1 MFKRAWELASDET
14 ALLLCA
20 AEKAHGALDG
30 VELGSH
36 HELTVAE
43 ALLWTELCGPRFA
56 AKVAVFVGATSSS
69 DHSPFTRL
77 MQKVKV
83 LRLLKYTERSVTAFL
98 SAPMFGAAHPLL
110 YKLGS
115 PEAREEQAAA
125 EAAASMEELKR
136 KAAGFGPFSGDS
148 EAAAAIACAEAAAPG
163 DPLRDAYMARRQ
175 LDELER
181 RDQALFEARVR
192 EQSALDAA
200 AEAEAREAEDL
211 FVMQELELM
220 VDGLPW
226 APDHPPC
233 SGGTVDDVLQHVH
246 GALPEDALDM
256 SADLACVF
264 EAPAGEVPA
273 GEVPAGE
280 VHRWGTTAT
289 RCRNPV
295 RDGRGGHPAQQRTAM
310 GSSGQFSGCSA
321 RGSGPMATSMAR
333 GAQATVAW
341 AVQHES
347 GAGTER
353 WARLVSATLGHG
365 DRSAARFGTGARSSE
380 GLGSRESGQMATS
393 SGP

>member
-1 MFKRAWELASDET
+1 M
-14 ALLLCA
+14 
-20 AEKAHGALDG
+20 
-30 VELGSH
+30 
-36 HELTVAE
+36 
-43 ALLWTELCGPRFA
+43 
-56 AKVAVFVGATSSS
+56 
-69 DHSPFTRL
+69 
-77 MQKVKV
+77 
-83 LRLLKYTERSVTAFL
+83 
-98 SAPMFGAAHPLL
+98 
-110 YKLGS
+110 
-115 PEAREEQAAA
+115 
-125 EAAASMEELKR
+125 
-136 KAAGFGPFSGDS
+136 
-148 EAAAAIACAEAAAPG
+148 
-163 DPLRDAYMARRQ
+163 
-175 LDELER
+175 ER

-200 AEAEAREAEDL
+200 AEAEARQAEDL

-233 SGGTVDDVLQHVH
+233 SGGIVDDVLQHVH

-256 SADLACVF
+256 SVDLACVF

-273 GEVPAGE
+273 GEVPASE
-280 VHRWGTTAT
+280 MHRWGTTAT

-295 RDGRGGHPAQQRTAM
+295 RDGRGGHPAQQRAATS
-310 GSSGQFSGCSA
+310 SSGQFSCCSA

-365 DRSAARFGTGARSSE
+365 DRSAARFGTAARSSE

>member
-1 MFKRAWELASDET
+1 
-14 ALLLCA
+14 
-20 AEKAHGALDG
+20 
-30 VELGSH
+30 
-36 HELTVAE
+36 
-43 ALLWTELCGPRFA
+43 
-56 AKVAVFVGATSSS
+56 
-69 DHSPFTRL
+69 
-77 MQKVKV
+77 
-83 LRLLKYTERSVTAFL
+83 
-98 SAPMFGAAHPLL
+98 MFGAAHPPLH
-110 YKLGS
+110 KLGS
-115 PEAREEQAAA
+115 PEALLEQAAA
-125 EAAASMEELKR
+125 EAAAHMEELKR
-136 KAAGFGPFSGDS
+136 KAAGFGPFSDYS

-163 DPLRDAYMARRQ
+163 DPLRDAYLARRQ
-175 LDELER
+175 LDELDCR
-181 RDQALFEARVR
+181 NQALFEARVR

-200 AEAEAREAEDL
+200 AEVEARKAEDL

-233 SGGTVDDVLQHVH
+233 SGGIVD
-246 GALPEDALDM
+246 DALDM

-264 EAPAGEVPA
+264 EAPAGEVPG

-289 RCRNPV
+289 RCRSPV
-295 RDGRGGHPAQQRTAM
+295 RDGRGGHPAQQRAAT

-321 RGSGPMATSMAR
+321 RGSGPMATSMTR

-365 DRSAARFGTGARSSE
+365 DRSAARFGTAARSSE

>member
-1 MFKRAWELASDET
+1 M
-14 ALLLCA
+14 
-20 AEKAHGALDG
+20 EKAHGALDG
-30 VELGSH
+30 VELGSRC
-36 HELTVAE
+36 ELTVAE
-43 ALLWTELCGPRFA
+43 ALLWTEMCRPRFA
-56 AKVAVFVGATSSS
+56 FKVAVFVGATSSS
-69 DHSPFTRL
+69 DHYPFARL
-77 MQKVKV
+77 MQKAKTF
-83 LRLLKYTERSVTAFL
+83 RLNEYTELSMTAYL
-98 SAPMFGAAHPLL
+98 SARMFGAALPPL

-136 KAAGFGPFSGDS
+136 KAAGFGPFSDDS

-163 DPLRDAYMARRQ
+163 DPLRDAYLARRQ

-200 AEAEAREAEDL
+200 AEAEVRQAEDL

-233 SGGTVDDVLQHVH
+233 SGGIVDDVLQHVH

-289 RCRNPV
+289 CRSPV
-295 RDGRGGHPAQQRTAM
+295 RDGRGGHPAQQRAAT
-310 GSSGQFSGCSA
+310 GSGQFSGFSA

-365 DRSAARFGTGARSSE
+365 DRSAARFGTAACSSE

>member
-1 MFKRAWELASDET
+1 MFKRAWELASSET
-14 ALLLCA
+14 AALLCA
-20 AEKAHGALDG
+20 AETATGALDG
-30 VELGSH
+30 VELGSPRSVS
-36 HELTVAE
+36 VAE
-43 ALLWTELCGPRFA
+43 ALLCTELCGPRFA
-56 AKVAVFVGATSSS
+56 TRVARDLGATFS
-69 DHSPFTRL
+69 DNHNAFTRL
-77 MQKVKV
+77 MQKAKT
-83 LRLLKYTERSVTAFL
+83 LRLNEYTERSVTAYL
-98 SAPMFGAAHPLL
+98 SAPMFGAAHPSL
-110 YKLGS
+110 YKLSS
-115 PEAREEQAAA
+115 PEALEEQAAA
-125 EAAASMEELKR
+125 EAAAHMEELKR

-163 DPLRDAYMARRQ
+163 DPLRDAYLARRQ

-233 SGGTVDDVLQHVH
+233 SGGIVDDVLQHVH

-273 GEVPAGE
+273 GEV
-280 VHRWGTTAT
+280 HRWGTTAT
-289 RCRNPV
+289 RCRSPV
-295 RDGRGGHPAQQRTAM
+295 RDGRGGHPAQQRAAR
-310 GSSGQFSGCSA
+310 GSGQFSGCSA

-365 DRSAARFGTGARSSE
+365 DRSAARFGTAACSSE

>member
-1 MFKRAWELASDET
+1 LSDNN
-14 ALLLCA
+14 
-20 AEKAHGALDG
+20 GA
-30 VELGSH
+30 
-36 HELTVAE
+36 
-43 ALLWTELCGPRFA
+43 
-56 AKVAVFVGATSSS
+56 
-69 DHSPFTRL
+69 FTRL
-77 MQKVKV
+77 MQKAKA
-83 LRLLKYTERSVTAFL
+83 LRLRKYTRRSVAAFL
-98 SAPMFGAAHPLL
+98 SVPVFGAHPALH
-110 YKLGS
+110 KLGS
-115 PEAREEQAAA
+115 PEALEEQAAA
-125 EAAASMEELKR
+125 EAAAYMEELKR
-136 KAAGFGPFSGDS
+136 TAADFGPFSDDS

-200 AEAEAREAEDL
+200 AEAEARQAEDL

-233 SGGTVDDVLQHVH
+233 SGGIVDDLLQHVH
-246 GALPEDALDM
+246 GALPEDALGM

-273 GEVPAGE
+273 GEVPASE
-280 VHRWGTTAT
+280 MHRWGTTAT

-295 RDGRGGHPAQQRTAM
+295 RDGRGGHPAQQRAAT

-353 WARLVSATLGHG
+353 WARLVFATLGHG
-365 DRSAARFGTGARSSE
+365 DRSAARFGTAACSSE